1 MTRSI
6 VKMTTELWLSTL
18 VALVGDLP
26 QEIPERERYRRL
38 LQAARA
44 LFSCDAVALLKLDGE
59 VLLPLAT
66 EGLSSDTLGRRFKVA
81 DHPRF
86 QWLLASGQ
94 AKRFDA
100 DSALPDP

>member
-66 EGLSSDTLGRRFKVA
+66 GV
-81 DHPRF
+81 
-86 QWLLASGQ
+86 
-94 AKRFDA
+94 
-100 DSALPDP
+100 